1 MTLREKLRQ
10 RWFWGVW
17 AVAILLVAMVSF
29 AVQPSSA
36 ANAAAAQ
43 QAAALAQGLT
53 CTKTDKAN
61 GGFILDCDPQGGT
74 PSPSTSVSPSS
85 TPTASPSPSPSTS
98 TVTPSPSTSPPA
110 GGTNCQADPG
120 RCGFPNDLNTGPASA
135 LTPSTRT
142 QYATA
147 GETVSGVAI
156 TGCVEVHAANV
167 TFRNVQFNAG
177 GCFWGV
183 RNFTIRSDGAVI
195 IDGPGLKVIDS
206 ALTCASTNGTGF
218 GSSDLS
224 LLRVD
229 ISRCENGLNVAGRV
243 TVTDSWIH
251 AMNGSSGGAHTD
263 GAQFNQGASD
273 IVFQHNTINVGPQN
287 GATSAI
293 IMWDEGGAQNAR
305 VTVNGNLLA
314 GGTYTLYCGREGAVD
329 NVRITNN
336 RFGTFEFGYANACD
350 TGEIWTGNV
359 RDSTGLAIGAQ

>member
-1 MTLREKLRQ
+1 MTADHRAPSESILTRRPGLTIV
-10 RWFWGVW
+10 GL
-17 AVAILLVAMVSF
+17 AVALLLVLVAMV
-29 AVQPSSA
+29 ATWNTSA
-36 ANAAAAQ
+36 DAAAR
-43 QAAALAQGLT
+43 QAAALSQGLN

-61 GGFILDCDPQGGT
+61 GGFVLDCDPQGGT
-74 PSPSTSVSPSS
+74 PSPGTSPSAS
-85 TPTASPSPSPSTS
+85 PSASPSPSPSTS
-98 TVTPSPSTSPPA
+98 SPSASTSPSPTPT
-110 GGTNCQADPG
+110 GPQVNCQADPS

-142 QYATA
+142 VYATA
-147 GETVSGVAI
+147 GETVSGVSV
-156 TGCVEVHAANV
+156 TGCVEVRAANV
-167 TFRNVQFNAG
+167 TFRSVQFNVG

-183 RNFTIRSDGAVI
+183 RNFST
-195 IDGPGLKVIDS
+195 GLQVIDS
-206 ALTCASTNGTGF
+206 AISCAGTNGTAF

-243 TVTDSWIH
+243 SVTDSWIH
-251 AMNGSSGGAHTD
+251 DMNGSSGGAHTD

-305 VTVNGNLLA
+305 VTINNNLLA

-329 NVRITNN
+329 QVRITNN
-336 RFGTFEFGYANACD
+336 RFGTFEYGYANACNS
-350 TGEIWTGNV
+350 GELWTGNV
-359 RDSTGLAIGAQ
+359 RDVTGVAIPAQ